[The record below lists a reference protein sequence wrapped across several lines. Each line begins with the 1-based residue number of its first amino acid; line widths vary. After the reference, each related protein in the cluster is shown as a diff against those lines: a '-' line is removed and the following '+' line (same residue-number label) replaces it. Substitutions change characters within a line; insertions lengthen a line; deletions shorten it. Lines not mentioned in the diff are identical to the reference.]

1 MGADPL
7 AMGPSAARLGH
18 EEFDGR
24 PAGAVPCRPAHEAPR
39 LDDDGARVDGN
50 PMDEGGGRGPATG
63 SEDLG
68 SIAEARRDLAH
79 AALDRVLHH
88 ADDVTRLA
96 LGGTVAGELAETAAD
111 GSTDAGVLASLTDR
125 AGDAIGRHASAAT
138 ALELAFTRLV
148 GSLTRAGLGGSDQ
161 AIADATDAFADAATE
176 ADLRRAEATLVLRA
190 VGRLAVG
197 SGATSVEPDEVAA
210 MLWDLGLELLALT
223 ALEDPRD
230 DPDDDDSGRVPVVDE
245 RRLLRDLT
253 GLLAEVAVNAPAAL
267 ALQLEAA
274 SARSPA
280 EVTVRHLHDRLVVGV
295 EPAPQ
300 GLHAPVLAPEGN
312 ALVARLEPDEA
323 PPDVAALVAGVL
335 RGLDVRSGED
345 LAFLVVRLEEAAAAA
360 EPRG

>member
-1 MGADPL
+1 MN
-7 AMGPSAARLGH
+7 
-18 EEFDGR
+18 
-24 PAGAVPCRPAHEAPR
+24 
-39 LDDDGARVDGN
+39 DDGARVDVN
-50 PMDEGGGRGPATG
+50 PVDEGGGRERGADR
-63 SEDLG
+63 EDLG
-68 SIAEARRDLAH
+68 SIADARRDLAH
-79 AALDRVLHH
+79 AALDQVLHH
-88 ADDVTRLA
+88 ADDTARLA
-96 LGGTVAGELAETAAD
+96 LGGTVAGELAEAGG
-111 GSTDAGVLASLTDR
+111 GSTDAGVLASLTER
-125 AGDAIGRHASAAT
+125 AADAIGRHASAAA
-138 ALELAFTRLV
+138 ALELAFARLV
-148 GSLTRAGLGGSDQ
+148 ASLTRAGLGGADE
-161 AIADATDAFADAATE
+161 AITHATDAFADAATE

-190 VGRLAVG
+190 VGRLAAG

-280 EVTVRHLHDRLVVGV
+280 EVTVRHLHDQLVVGV
-295 EPAPQ
+295 EPAPE
-300 GLHAPVLAPEGN
+300 GLRAPVLATEGD

-335 RGLDVRSGED
+335 RGLDLRAGED
-345 LAFLVVRLEEAAAAA
+345 LAFLVVRLEETAGAAA
-360 EPRG
+360 PGS